1 MSTGMGGSPAASKVA
16 GPAIAL
22 MVVGALTLLVA
33 LYYIV
38 TGAMGG
44 AAAVAP
50 PPQVQGDAQMGQVF
64 EFTQNLSGPVGIGLG
79 VGWLVTGGL
88 IIFGELKMK
97 GLQSYG
103 LATTA
108 SVLAMIPCVSP
119 CCLAGLP
126 IGIWSLVVLMNADV
140 KAAFR

>member
-22 MVVGALTLLVA
+22 MVVGALTLLMA

-50 PPQVQGDAQMGQVF
+50 PPEVQADPQMGQMF
-64 EFTQNLSGPVGIGLG
+64 EIVQNISGPVGIGLG
-79 VGWLVTGGL
+79 VLWLAIGAL
-88 IIFGELKMK
+88 IIFGAMKMK

-103 LATTA
+103 LAMAA